1 MCRYAPRM
9 PLDANA
15 VVVARF
21 TDPLEAAMARGA
33 LEAAG
38 IEAELRDAAMAGLQL
53 GNAVGGAKLVVA
65 PADAAHARALLA
77 ELAAGADDDEPGP
90 FLH

>member
-1 MCRYAPRM
+1 M
-9 PLDANA
+9 PLDAKA
-15 VVVARF
+15 VVVATF
-21 TDPLEAAMARGA
+21 TNPLEAAMARGA
-33 LEAAG
+33 LESAG

-65 PADAAHARALLA
+65 PADAETARSLLA
-77 ELAAGADDDEPGP
+77 ELSAGSDEGEQGP